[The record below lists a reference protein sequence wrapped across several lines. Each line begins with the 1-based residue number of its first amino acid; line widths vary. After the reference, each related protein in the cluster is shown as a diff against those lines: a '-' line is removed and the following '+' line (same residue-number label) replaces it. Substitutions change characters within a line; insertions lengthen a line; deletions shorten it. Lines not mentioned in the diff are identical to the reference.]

1 MLCFKKNDINIF
13 KYIKKELISYLDYD
27 STTKLA
33 LSALYKKHK
42 NILLSSKNINTP
54 LSANIYLTFAM
65 YNNLKG
71 FSTCLLT
78 NNSNLLTNQRL
89 AYFTTKEPTA
99 PYAILDRN
107 TYDKEIDLST
117 FKQVI
122 LLDDKIDE
130 FKDFYSVKN
139 KVNLP
144 KNILKLSKENVK
156 IYGNENIYTSFLSF
170 EDKKN
175 FIEKIKNNE
184 IILSDESIYEIL

>member
-1 MLCFKKNDINIF
+1 M
-13 KYIKKELISYLDYD
+13 
-27 STTKLA
+27 
-33 LSALYKKHK
+33 SALYKKHK

-156 IYGNENIYTSFLSF
+156 TSFLSF